1 MLLAFCNICPSVDK
15 NTFVD
20 YRNIPLHIF
29 PPLTCNI
36 VPTKS
41 VRSLLP
47 LFQTNY
53 IKYFFIGEIK

>member
-1 MLLAFCNICPSVDK
+1 MFLAFCNICPSVDK

-20 YRNIPLHIF
+20 YKNIPLHIF
-29 PPLTCNI
+29 PPHTCNI

-47 LFQTNY
+47 
-53 IKYFFIGEIK
+53 FFKLIISNIFL